1 MSHYIIG
8 KDGNAVKL
16 NDDGEI
22 VELLPYKPL
31 AVSVCGEAIEFQ
43 IQFDR
48 LEMEAFVEER
58 KRKNLRAEKRLR
70 KLLEGENTSDK

>member
-1 MSHYIIG
+1 MTHYKIG

-31 AVSVCGEAIEFQ
+31 AVSVCADAIELQ

-48 LEMEAFVEER
+48 LENEAFVQER
-58 KRKNLRAEKRLR
+58 KAKNLREERRLR
-70 KLLEGENTSDK
+70 RLLDKE